1 MRAMVLFVLLLA
13 SSLVPLP
20 ATACTCMRPPF
31 LSALGAADVVAD
43 IRVLEVRADQ
53 GPLSGRQA
61 MLYRIER
68 IFKGPPDLEE
78 GSEVW
83 VSHHTCTSM
92 PYPSTEV
99 GGRRIWFMSREGGR
113 LSHDYC
119 STSLDSAGPLPLVL
133 LQARAR
139 WLASR

>member
-1 MRAMVLFVLLLA
+1 M
-13 SSLVPLP
+13 
-20 ATACTCMRPPF
+20 ACSCMR
-31 LSALGAADVVAD
+31 LSILEALGAADVVAD
-43 IRVLEVRADQ
+43 IRVLEVREDR
-53 GPLSGRQA
+53 GPWLGGQA

-83 VSHHTCTSM
+83 VFHQTCNSM
-92 PYPSTEV
+92 PYPSTEI
-99 GGRRIWFMSREGGR
+99 GGRRIWFMSRTGGR
-113 LSHDYC
+113 LSHHYC

-139 WLASR
+139 WMAGR